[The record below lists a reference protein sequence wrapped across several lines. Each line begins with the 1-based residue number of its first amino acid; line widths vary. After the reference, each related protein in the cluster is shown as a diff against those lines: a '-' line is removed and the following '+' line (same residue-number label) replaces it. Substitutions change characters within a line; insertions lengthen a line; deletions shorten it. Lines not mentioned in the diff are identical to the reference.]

1 MKCGQYW
8 PQDVEGIEQYENFV
22 VINNGVETQEN
33 YIESILLL
41 QNLEVAWQVYLLI
54 VFFFYMF

>member
-41 QNLEVAWQVYLLI
+41 QNLEVAFIY
-54 VFFFYMF
+54 